1 MLAVLTFVALAL
13 VAAISIEAWVFV
25 ARHARTSWWA
35 THEGRY
41 LMRSKVNLA
50 LLFTMTLVFQ
60 AVEPKPLTA
69 VVISIVLFSFT
80 AYTLADLLTLQAR
93 AKRERKAAALAAK
106 ETH

>member
-13 VAAISIEAWVFV
+13 VTVVAIEAWVFV
-25 ARHARTSWWA
+25 ARHARTSWWV

-60 AVEPKPLTA
+60 VVQPKPLTA
-69 VVISIVLFSFT
+69 VAISIVLFCFT
-80 AYTLADLLTLQAR
+80 AYTLADLLILQAR
-93 AKRERKAAALAAK
+93 AKRERKAAASAK
-106 ETH
+106 EHG